1 MQLDPM
7 TTMHTCYGDSCER
20 VPDEVVAAVNAS
32 LQQVP
37 VGADHNHTRD
47 TRAATIAPRMVEEG
61 WRFCPCYAMSRTE
74 QHARIFELVHTNMAN
89 RLAHKAAQERAA

>member
-7 TTMHTCYGDSCER
+7 TTMRSCYGDSCES
-20 VPDEVVAAVNAS
+20 VPDEVAAAVTAS

-37 VGADHNHTRD
+37 VGADHNHARD
-47 TRAATIAPRMVEEG
+47 TRAEKIAPRMAEEG

-74 QHARIFELVHTNMAN
+74 QHARVFELVHTNMAN
-89 RLAHKAAQERAA
+89 RLAHKAVQRNAA